1 MFRLK
6 TKREVI
12 SLFQELSEAILQ
24 KKMDYTPASVKLAQ
38 RIRQAIANNNKKQ
51 KGIAVL
57 L

>member
-12 SLFQELSEAILQ
+12 SLFQELSDNILTR
-24 KKMDYTPASVKLAQ
+24 KMDFTPASVKLAQ

-51 KGIAVL
+51 KGIAIL